1 MLLFRQ
7 VLQSLKTGVSVQ
19 LSFYRCFGNFV
30 CIRHLFARICQQGST
45 LYVCVCFWIIH
56 QVLARL
62 MTVHNNQFLC
72 KERERES
79 ILEFANLTL
88 RDSLRPQLD
97 DVSCRLGNA
106 LSTLRP
112 LFHYVALQLACH
124 WRLNEAHLSSIKCV
138 VVYIAYIACCC
149 CILRLCFLNSFSR
162 EGTVYVRID
171 ISRWVSRYSVGA
183 QLLLATHVDSSIL
196 SLAPFVISCA
206 SLTENWLSSLSLKQT
221 PESCYPSTKICRLIL
236 CTICN
241 RETWWWTCFYLVM
254 WYILLQ
260 RIYKQKKGRERI

>member
-1 MLLFRQ
+1 
-7 VLQSLKTGVSVQ
+7 
-19 LSFYRCFGNFV
+19 
-30 CIRHLFARICQQGST
+30 
-45 LYVCVCFWIIH
+45 
-56 QVLARL
+56 

-124 WRLNEAHLSSIKCV
+124 WRLNEAHLSSIKSTLISFFSLCDDFEDP
-138 VVYIAYIACCC
+138 YEIRDRWWILSLYCCC